1 MVGRRSGRLTQSAQ
15 SAQSAQSVSEARA
28 GLDAARAMW
37 RRWMVWFR
45 EPHFLEKTSL
55 CTGVAMVVTLIIMP
69 PDSPLQML
77 FALGWLVLVA
87 MLPFAP
93 RTLCIIG
100 PVLCLIASAM
110 PHPGWW
116 TAGDFLLIA
125 SFLCIGY
132 TLPRWPAIGMQVGYA
147 VLDGIGAAWFAFPSL
162 GGGLIRGVIEALNDL
177 NRQTM
182 AEDGMTI
189 ASHAEAAL
197 PQYSL
202 VVFVATLALD
212 LMVLGFLRVFG
223 TAFRRTAEAD
233 ARAERTELLLGRIT
247 REQELAHVIH
257 DSVANDMSTIAM
269 LAWRAKA
276 MDDDAELLDA
286 IYARSHHALDRVHEV
301 IDVLNGK
308 RELEELRA
316 GVAGAGVS
324 GEAFGADHEAGVSDM
339 ADMADMTEAESVASA
354 ADRTP
359 IDAHVEKYVE
369 DQDRAMSMLG
379 LHGVSRLHA
388 VPGVMVSAAV
398 QRATMGLLEEIYA
411 NIVRHCALED
421 QSDDG
426 AGRTLNDD
434 EPAYSLFID
443 ITQEG
448 IRINEINMIADE
460 SQTLVHQ
467 HRQGRGL
474 TMQRATIEALG
485 GTLNTSAQDG
495 TWTLGAEIPLA

>member
-1 MVGRRSGRLTQSAQ
+1 
-15 SAQSAQSVSEARA
+15 
-28 GLDAARAMW
+28 
-37 RRWMVWFR
+37 
-45 EPHFLEKTSL
+45 
-55 CTGVAMVVTLIIMP
+55 MVVTLIIMP

-87 MLPFAP
+87 MVPFAP

-116 TAGDFLLIA
+116 TAGDFLLMA

-147 VLDGIGAAWFAFPSL
+147 VLDAIGTAWFAFPSL
-162 GGGLIRGVIEALNDL
+162 GGGLIRGVIEALNDI
-177 NRQTM
+177 NRQSM

-189 ASHAEAAL
+189 ATHAEAAL
-197 PQYSL
+197 PQYAL

-223 TAFRRTAEAD
+223 TAFRRTVEAD

-276 MDDDAELLDA
+276 MDNDTELLDA

-308 RELEELRA
+308 RELEDLRTGA
-316 GVAGAGVS
+316 VGASDISDVAI
-324 GEAFGADHEAGVSDM
+324 GADHAVGH
-339 ADMADMTEAESVASA
+339 ADMGGTAETESVASVASA
-354 ADRTP
+354 ADRIP
-359 IDAHVEKYVE
+359 IDAHIEKYVE

-379 LHGVSRLHA
+379 LHGVSRLNA

-398 QRATMGLLEEIYA
+398 QRAVMGLLEEIYA

-426 AGRTLNDD
+426 VGRTLNDA

-460 SQTLVHQ
+460 SQTLVHK

-485 GTLNTSAQDG
+485 GILNTSAQDG
-495 TWTLGAEIPLA
+495 AWTLGAEIPLA